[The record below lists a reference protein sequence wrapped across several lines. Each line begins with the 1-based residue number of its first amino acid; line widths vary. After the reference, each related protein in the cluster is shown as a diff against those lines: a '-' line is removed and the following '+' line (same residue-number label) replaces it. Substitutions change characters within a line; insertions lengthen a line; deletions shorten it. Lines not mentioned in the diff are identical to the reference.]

1 MPAHTHLN
9 ERSRLEVLVASPS
22 TRLRK
27 RWTGSLPRN
36 TIIHEVRDRTA
47 LMISIGK
54 LCPSVVLLHDILL
67 EPCRAK
73 NLAKLRALD
82 LSAKIIVLSQA
93 PKENDGIAALKAG
106 AEGYCNKNVEPIL
119 IGKAVRKVLRGE
131 LWIGR
136 KLVASLI
143 REFCRLSYEPCGGE
157 DHIFDSLTR
166 RELEVARLISRGSRN
181 KEISGQLG
189 VSEATIK
196 AHLTAIFK
204 KLDMSDR
211 LNLAIFLVANAAV
224 LNKSTLASSKT
235 TAQSERPTAHY
246 AQIDAMI
253 PQQTGHSQAQLHYPD
268 L

>member
-22 TRLRK
+22 ARLRK

-82 LSAKIIVLSQA
+82 SSAKIIVLSQA

-143 REFCRLSYEPCGGE
+143 REFCRVCHEPSGGE

-235 TAQSERPTAHY
+235 APQTERPTAHY

-253 PQQTGHSQAQLHYPD
+253 PQQTGH
-268 L
+268 